1 MSMLAYL
8 FWESAVSALCFIAL
22 IWVQPSALKLALAIG
37 LNIALSALC
46 ATLLSFLRLNSAAAY
61 LALAALF
68 SALAILLGWRYR
80 DRLIHSLQYR
90 VRHVPQAMALWFT
103 LGALLS
109 LSIRPVEEVDSLY
122 NLHYMMG
129 WLRNTTT
136 PYQFAYHYVPF
147 WELSYLPGL
156 ALTHSDLFFW
166 YNSLR
171 PVLLLGL
178 VLFLIAR
185 ELDLPDPITI
195 WTIPALLMFPHLW
208 LGPSGVATIK
218 NDMLYAAGFALAALA
233 LVHAARGKSTPT
245 DIVIAAL
252 AAAFIGVKFSGPVVL
267 VACTACLIPVSAGWI
282 GRNLKTSALVCS
294 VVGGFWMVT
303 VGHYYFHNAV
313 VYGSPVYPHQ
323 INVGPLHLP
332 GTADLS
338 YSSILYNLHDAR
350 LWRYFFLPE
359 HGLSPAGVFFPLILP
374 AILIGSAVVALLA
387 LLQRKITPLAVLAL
401 FQLVSWGI
409 YFRST
414 YSASGMPGDLAFA
427 GNGLNSLRYVEG
439 PLLIGELCLVW
450 ALYKIGVPRALIFLA
465 LAAEAGSRFVILT
478 GRAPDTSWPLFVLSG
493 LALALLS
500 LALRPRV
507 IALAPVAMVAVCMAF
522 GIYLVDRRRPAWL
535 KAAQPLYLPFYEA
548 PSQELFYLIDNEFS
562 QQPCWH
568 FPLLGHRLQHD
579 VDSGSLREFQGRGRR
594 PRYVAWTRVT
604 PDDRAIT
611 LPGYSVVVDVPMGV
625 LLERSPGGAG
635 DSPAKS
641 QATGLRH

>member
-8 FWESAVSALCFIAL
+8 FWELAVTAICFHAL
-22 IWVQPSALKLALAIG
+22 IQIQPVALRLALVIG
-37 LNIALSALC
+37 LNITLSALC
-46 ATLLSFLRLNSAAAY
+46 ATMLSFLRLNSAGAY

-68 SALAILLGWRYR
+68 SALAILLGWRCR
-80 DRLIHSLQYR
+80 ERLIDLPPYR
-90 VRHVPQAMALWFT
+90 VRRRAEAMALWFV
-103 LGALLS
+103 LGSLLS

-129 WLRNTTT
+129 WLRNITT

-147 WELSYLPGL
+147 WELSFLPGL

-166 YNSLR
+166 YNSLK

-185 ELDLPDPITI
+185 ELDLPGPIAI
-195 WTIPALLMFPHLW
+195 WTIPSLLLFPHLW

-233 LVHAARGKSTPT
+233 ALHAARGKSTAM

-267 VACTACLIPVSAGWI
+267 VAWTACLILASAGWI
-282 GRNLKTSALVCS
+282 GRNLKTSALVFS
-294 VVGGFWMVT
+294 VIGGFWMVT

-323 INVGPLHLP
+323 INLGPLHLP

-374 AILIGSAVVALLA
+374 AILIGSAVVALIA

-401 FQLVSWGI
+401 FQLVSW
-409 YFRST
+409 
-414 YSASGMPGDLAFA
+414 A
-427 GNGLNSLRYVEG
+427 
-439 PLLIGELCLVW
+439 
-450 ALYKIGVPRALIFLA
+450 
-465 LAAEAGSRFVILT
+465 
-478 GRAPDTSWPLFVLSG
+478 
-493 LALALLS
+493 
-500 LALRPRV
+500 
-507 IALAPVAMVAVCMAF
+507 
-522 GIYLVDRRRPAWL
+522 
-535 KAAQPLYLPFYEA
+535 
-548 PSQELFYLIDNEFS
+548 
-562 QQPCWH
+562 
-568 FPLLGHRLQHD
+568 
-579 VDSGSLREFQGRGRR
+579 
-594 PRYVAWTRVT
+594 
-604 PDDRAIT
+604 
-611 LPGYSVVVDVPMGV
+611 
-625 LLERSPGGAG
+625 
-635 DSPAKS
+635 
-641 QATGLRH
+641 